1 MKTRKTTN
9 QTINRAFMTAQLT
22 TIARDNFKPAALLQ
36 PLLNIIARAYDIK
49 KPAWET
55 GAVKI
60 LDWLKAPIKDAIITP
75 FKMFAIGNSKLPFL
89 SWSTLPGFN
98 CPGAL
103 ECWLAAKG
111 FCYSLKAWRYPAPL
125 FRQLQNTLIERSPAY
140 RGLIHAELKKLLNSR
155 KFRGQ
160 NVPFRLY
167 VDGDFSSLQGLRF
180 WMDTLKKF
188 PQLKAYGYSKSL
200 HLFKELDE
208 SGYQWP
214 TNYALNLS
222 SGGMYQN
229 GPVFDYVNKMHITR
243 GEFIAVNTTKETL
256 KAWKENALTPQQRRD
271 IKQQV
276 NSRKT
281 FICPGKCGECT
292 LIKENPHACGN
303 LERFKDVKILIPIH

>member
-9 QTINRAFMTAQLT
+9 QTMNRAFITAQLT
-22 TIARDNFKPAALLQ
+22 TIARDNFKPAAIIQ
-36 PLLNIIARAYDIK
+36 PLLNIIARAYEIK
-49 KPAWET
+49 KPAWEA

-75 FKMFAIGNSKLPFL
+75 FSMFAFKNAKLPFL

-140 RGLIHAELKKLLNSR
+140 RGLIHAELKNLLNTR

-167 VDGDFSSLQGLRF
+167 VDGDFSSLQSLRF

-208 SGYQWP
+208 TGYTWP
-214 TNYALNLS
+214 ANYALNLS

-229 GPVFDYVNKMHITR
+229 GPVFDYVSKMHITR
-243 GEFIAVNTTKETL
+243 GEFIAVNTTKDTL
-256 KAWKENALTPQQRRD
+256 KAWKKNALTPQMRRD

-276 NSRKT
+276 NSKKT

-303 LERFKDVKILIPIH
+303 IERFKDVKILIPIH

>member
-1 MKTRKTTN
+1 MKTQKTTN
-9 QTINRAFMTAQLT
+9 QTMNRAFINAQLT

-36 PLLNIIARAYDIK
+36 PLLNIIARAYDIN
-49 KPAWET
+49 KPAWEA

-75 FKMFAIGNSKLPFL
+75 FSMFAFKNAKLPFL

-140 RGLIHAELKKLLNSR
+140 RGLIHAELKNLLNSR

-200 HLFKELDE
+200 HLFKQLDE

-214 TNYALNLS
+214 ANYALNLS

-229 GPVFDYVNKMHITR
+229 GPVFDYVKNMAITR
-243 GEFIAVNTTKETL
+243 GEFIAVNTTKDTL
-256 KAWKENALTPQQRRD
+256 KAWKKNELTPQMRRD

-276 NSRKT
+276 NSAKT